1 MAGINVQFYNNS
13 SANNVV
19 PKIKNTIG
27 NPIVCSIFEECD
39 ILEPTLLLDYNDN
52 IINANYC
59 YIAKFGRYYYITGN
73 TIYDGNKVR
82 LSLKCDALESHWNSF
97 KVSICQAKRSSSN
110 YNEDLEDNTRTY
122 KAQPTYYPIT
132 VGEVKFNPDLQGSYV
147 LTVGG
152 K

>member
-19 PKIKNTIG
+19 PKIKSAIG

-39 ILEPTLLLDYNDN
+39 ILAPTLLVDYADSV
-52 IINANYC
+52 INANYC

-97 KVSICQAKRSSSN
+97 KGSICQAKRSSSN

-122 KAQPTYYPIT
+122 KAQPTYNPIS
-132 VGEVKFNPDLQGSYV
+132 VGEVSFKPDMFGSYV
-147 LTVGG
+147 ITVGG

>member
-19 PKIKNTIG
+19 PKIKSAIG

-39 ILEPTLLLDYNDN
+39 ILAPMLLVDYTDSV
-52 IINANYC
+52 INANYC
-59 YIAKFGRYYYITGN
+59 YIPKFGRYYYITGN

-97 KVSICQAKRSSSN
+97 KGSICQAKRSSNRGNKMLVDDTKS
-110 YNEDLEDNTRTY
+110 YL
-122 KAQPTYYPIT
+122 AQPFYDYRELPF
-132 VGEVKFNPDLQGSYV
+132 EFNPNQNGTYV
-147 LTVGG
+147 VTIGG
-152 K
+152 N